1 MWGIVLKNHEKRAF
15 YKFFF
20 IYFFSVASL
29 IFVAGF
35 LYFTQMKNQYLTS
48 EGYSMIEYARD
59 IKMGND
65 LEPYQDEYRHKIIK
79 KDFKNFNIDNFTHT
93 KDEFIK
99 YVPFRRGGIYLKLS
113 KSTKSFDK
121 KVKALRYKIHLAQ
134 LLLLILFGF
143 ISYVL
148 AKNAIKP
155 LQQSIATLDKFI
167 KDLIHDLNT
176 PITAIKLNMKL
187 LQKDSY
193 FAENKALQR
202 VNKGVHS
209 ISELHENLTI
219 LLQEETFQVDRV
231 NVFNIV
237 DEVIAMH
244 KPLYPN
250 INFILEHFTLVAKTN
265 PQALKQILQNIIS
278 NACKYNRKDGF
289 VKIYAKGDSLYI
301 QDSGKGIEKPEKIFE
316 RSFSGENSSGIG
328 LDIVKRL
335 ASALNIEMDVKSSSA
350 GTVFILKFD

>member
-1 MWGIVLKNHEKRAF
+1 MQNHEKRAF

-29 IFVAGF
+29 ILVAGF
-35 LYFTQMKNQYLTS
+35 LYFTQMRNQYLNA
-48 EGYSMIEYARD
+48 EAYSVIGYARA

-65 LEPYQDEYRHKIIK
+65 LEPY
-79 KDFKNFNIDNFTHT
+79 KDKFSYIVERKNFKNFNIENFTRIG
-93 KDEFIK
+93 DEFIK
-99 YVPFRRGGIYLKLS
+99 YVPKSRGGVYFKIS

-155 LQQSIATLDKFI
+155 LQQSISTLDKFI

-187 LQKDSY
+187 LQKDSQ
-193 FAENKALQR
+193 FANNKALQR

-231 NVFNIV
+231 NIFNIV
-237 DEVIAMH
+237 DEVVAMH
-244 KPLYPN
+244 KTLYPN
-250 INFILEHFTLVAKTN
+250 INFMLEHFTLVAKTN

-278 NACKYNRKDGF
+278 NACKYNRKNGF
-289 VKIYAKGDSLYI
+289 VKIYTRGDSLYI

-335 ASALNIEMDVKSSSA
+335 ASALNIAIDVKSSSG
-350 GTVFILKFD
+350 GTVFILEFDWFEI

>member
-1 MWGIVLKNHEKRAF
+1 MQNHEKRAF

-29 IFVAGF
+29 ILVAGF
-35 LYFTQMKNQYLTS
+35 LYFTQMRNQYLNA
-48 EGYSMIEYARD
+48 EAYSVIGYARA

-65 LEPYQDEYRHKIIK
+65 LEPY
-79 KDFKNFNIDNFTHT
+79 KDKFSYIVERKNFKNFNIENFTRIG
-93 KDEFIK
+93 DEFIK
-99 YVPFRRGGIYLKLS
+99 YVPKSRGGVYFKIS

-155 LQQSIATLDKFI
+155 LQQSISTLDKFI

-187 LQKDSY
+187 LQKDSQ
-193 FAENKALQR
+193 FANNKALQR

-231 NVFNIV
+231 NIFNIV
-237 DEVIAMH
+237 DEVVAMH
-244 KPLYPN
+244 KTLYPN
-250 INFILEHFTLVAKTN
+250 INFILEHFTLMAKTN

-278 NACKYNRKDGF
+278 NACKYNRKDGY
-289 VKIYAKGDSLYI
+289 VKIYTRGDSLYI

-335 ASALNIEMDVKSSSA
+335 ASALNIAIDVKSSSG
-350 GTVFILKFD
+350 GTIFVLKFD

>member
-1 MWGIVLKNHEKRAF
+1 MKNHEKRAF

-20 IYFFSVASL
+20 IYFLSVASL

-59 IKMGND
+59 IKMGNN
-65 LEPYQDEYRHKIIK
+65 LEPYKNKYKYQIQRKN
-79 KDFKNFNIDNFTHT
+79 FKNFNIDNFTHN
-93 KDEFIK
+93 KNEFIK
-99 YVPFRRGGIYLKLS
+99 YVPFIRDKIYLKLT
-113 KSTKSFDK
+113 KSTNSFDD
-121 KVKALRYKIHLAQ
+121 KVKSLRYRIYTVQ
-134 LLLLILFGF
+134 LLLLMLFAF
-143 ISYVL
+143 ISYIL

-155 LQQSIATLDKFI
+155 LQQSISTLDKFI

-193 FAENKALQR
+193 FENNKALQR
-202 VNKGVHS
+202 VNKGVHN

-219 LLQEETFQVDRV
+219 LLQEETFQIE
-231 NVFNIV
+231 NINIV
-237 DEVIAMH
+237 NTVNDVVTMH
-244 KPLYPN
+244 KTLYPN
-250 INFILEHFTLVAKTN
+250 INFIVENFSLFAKTN

-278 NACKYNRKDGF
+278 NACKYNKKKDGF
-289 VKIYAKGDSLYI
+289 VKIYTKNSSLYI
-301 QDSGKGIEKPEKIFE
+301 QNSGKSIKKPEKIFE

-335 ASALNIEMDVKSSSA
+335 ASALNIKVNVSSDSN
-350 GTVFILKFD
+350 TILFVLTFS

>member
-1 MWGIVLKNHEKRAF
+1 VWGIALKKHEKRAF

-35 LYFTQMKNQYLTS
+35 LYFTQMKNQYLNA
-48 EGYSMIEYARD
+48 EAYSVISYARAL
-59 IKMGND
+59 KMGNS
-65 LEPYQDEYRHKIIK
+65 LEPYRDEYSYSVEQ
-79 KDFKNFNIDNFTHT
+79 KDFKNFNIENFTRNR
-93 KDEFIK
+93 DEFIK
-99 YVPFRRGGIYLKLS
+99 YVPKSRGGVYFKIS

-121 KVKALRYKIHLAQ
+121 KVRALRYKIHLAQ
-134 LLLLILFGF
+134 LLLLLIFGF

-155 LQQSIATLDKFI
+155 LQQSISTLDKFI

-176 PITAIKLNMKL
+176 PITAIKLNMQL
-187 LQKDSY
+187 LQKDSQ
-193 FAENKALQR
+193 FANSKALGR

-231 NVFNIV
+231 NIFNIV
-237 DEVIAMH
+237 DEVVAMH
-244 KPLYPN
+244 KTLYPN
-250 INFILEHFTLVAKTN
+250 IDFKLEHFTLTVKTN

-278 NACKYNRKDGF
+278 NACKYNKKDGF
-289 VKIYAKGDSLYI
+289 VKIYTRGNRLYI
-301 QDSGKGIEKPEKIFE
+301 QDSGKGIENPEKIFE

-335 ASALNIEMDVKSSSA
+335 ASALNIKIDVKSSNS
-350 GTVFILKFD
+350 GTIFVLEFE

>member
-1 MWGIVLKNHEKRAF
+1 MQNHEKRAF

-29 IFVAGF
+29 ILVAGF
-35 LYFTQMKNQYLTS
+35 LYFTQMRNQYLNA
-48 EGYSMIEYARD
+48 EAYSVIGYARA

-65 LEPYQDEYRHKIIK
+65 LEPY
-79 KDFKNFNIDNFTHT
+79 KDKFSYIVERKNFKNFNIENFTRIG
-93 KDEFIK
+93 DEFIK
-99 YVPFRRGGIYLKLS
+99 YVPKSRGGVYFKIS

-155 LQQSIATLDKFI
+155 LQQSISTLDKFI

-187 LQKDSY
+187 LQKDSQ
-193 FAENKALQR
+193 FANNKALQR

-231 NVFNIV
+231 NIFNIV
-237 DEVIAMH
+237 DEVVAMH
-244 KPLYPN
+244 KTLYPN
-250 INFILEHFTLVAKTN
+250 INFILEHFTLMAKTN

-278 NACKYNRKDGF
+278 NACKYNRKDGY
-289 VKIYAKGDSLYI
+289 VKIYTRGDSLYI

-335 ASALNIEMDVKSSSA
+335 ASALNIKIDVKSSSG
-350 GTVFILKFD
+350 GTVFILEFD

>member
-1 MWGIVLKNHEKRAF
+1 MQNHEKRAF

-29 IFVAGF
+29 ILVAGF
-35 LYFTQMKNQYLTS
+35 LYFTQMRNQYLNA
-48 EGYSMIEYARD
+48 EAYSVIGYARA

-65 LEPYQDEYRHKIIK
+65 LEPY
-79 KDFKNFNIDNFTHT
+79 KDKFSYIVERKNFKNFNIENFTRIG
-93 KDEFIK
+93 DEFIK
-99 YVPFRRGGIYLKLS
+99 YVPKSRGGVYFKIS

-155 LQQSIATLDKFI
+155 LQQSISTLDKFI

-187 LQKDSY
+187 LQKDSQ
-193 FAENKALQR
+193 FANNKALQR

-231 NVFNIV
+231 NIFNIV
-237 DEVIAMH
+237 DEVVAMH
-244 KPLYPN
+244 KTLYPN
-250 INFILEHFTLVAKTN
+250 INFMLEHFTLVAKTN

-278 NACKYNRKDGF
+278 NACKYNRKNGF
-289 VKIYAKGDSLYI
+289 VKIYTRGDSLYI

-335 ASALNIEMDVKSSSA
+335 ASALNIAIDVKSSSG
-350 GTVFILKFD
+350 GTVFILEFD